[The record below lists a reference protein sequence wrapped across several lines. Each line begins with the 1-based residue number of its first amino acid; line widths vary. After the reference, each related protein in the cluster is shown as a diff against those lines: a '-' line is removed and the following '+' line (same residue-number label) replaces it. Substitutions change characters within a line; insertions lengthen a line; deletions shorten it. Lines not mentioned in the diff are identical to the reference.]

1 MPSAQVQTLN
11 LLLGARFSCRGYLP
25 QPVERHTIE
34 TIVAMAQRVPS
45 WCNSQ
50 PWMVHLLSA
59 EAREQL
65 SGQLI
70 QAAHAR
76 SGKPDIPFPARY
88 SGIYKNRRSVCGW
101 QLYEAVGVTKG
112 DRAGSVAQMMENY
125 RFFGAPHVAI
135 ISTPKELGPYGV
147 LDCGAFITA
156 FTLAAQAHGVS
167 SIPQA
172 AVAEMSEQVRDIIN
186 LPEDRDVL
194 CAISFGYQDPNHP
207 ANGFR
212 TQRAPVSEVLID
224 VDASS
229 LVP

>member
-1 MPSAQVQTLN
+1 MSSALVQTFDH
-11 LLLGARFSCRGYLP
+11 LLQSRFSCRGYLP
-25 QPVERHTIE
+25 QPVERDTIE
-34 TIVAMAQRVPS
+34 TIVTMAQRVPS

-50 PWMVHLLSA
+50 PWMVHLLSCD
-59 EAREQL
+59 ARDAL
-65 SGQLI
+65 SGKLI
-70 QAAHAR
+70 QAAIAR
-76 SGKPDIPFPARY
+76 AGKPDIAFPARY
-88 SGIYKNRRSVCGW
+88 NGVYKQRRSVCGW

-135 ISTPKELGPYGV
+135 ISTPKELGTYGAV
-147 LDCGAFITA
+147 DCGAFVTA

-172 AVAEMSEQVRDIIN
+172 AVAEMSNEVRSVID
-186 LPEDRDVL
+186 LAQDRDVL
-194 CAISFGYQDPNHP
+194 CAISFGYQDPDHP

-224 VDASS
+224 VEAS
-229 LVP
+229 